1 MSNVVIGTTI
11 HATSVINEGIM
22 LLSGEF
28 FYSIAAI
35 FSLSAYLLSNILWL
49 RIFLVLASFVY
60 IFSGIQLGVTSMVGW
75 NTAYLVINL
84 YHVVMLFLDKST
96 ITLPEETK
104 EIYHQYF
111 SMMSTREF
119 KKTITV
125 NHFKTV
131 KGEKLIG
138 EGEVTDKLFIL
149 LEGTVDVVKSGK
161 KIARLN
167 AGDFVGE
174 MSFMSNNTASADVI
188 ATKEVK
194 YAYWTHKDLD
204 KLSKQNQNTYN
215 KFISVIS
222 CDLVRK
228 LNVKNT
234 GLITKLP

>member
-1 MSNVVIGTTI
+1 MI
-11 HATSVINEGIM
+11 
-22 LLSGEF
+22 LSGEY
-28 FYSIAAI
+28 FYSIAAL
-35 FSLSAYLLSNILWL
+35 FSLSAYLLSNMLWL
-49 RIFLVLASFVY
+49 RIFLVLAAIVY
-60 IFSGIQLGVTSMVGW
+60 IFSGMRLGITSMVGW
-75 NTAYLVINL
+75 NSAYLAINL
-84 YHVVMLFLDKST
+84 YYVVVLILDKST
-96 ITLPEETK
+96 IALPEETK

-111 SMMSTREF
+111 SSMSTREF
-119 KKTITV
+119 KRLISINKFQII
-125 NHFKTV
+125 

-149 LEGTVDVVKSGK
+149 LDGEVDVVKSGK
-161 KIARLN
+161 TIAKLN

-194 YAYWTHKDLD
+194 YAYWSHKDLD
-204 KLSKQNQNTYN
+204 KLSKKNQKIYN

-234 GLITKLP
+234 ELVAELP